1 MIENL
6 QNQGI
11 QPIGHLVMNNS
22 SDIYKMWFWRL
33 NMRIKRV
40 SALVILAIIIN
51 SISIYGAFDT
61 SILSD
66 PVVNT
71 YQGREIGEAIIENI
85 QFDDV
90 EASYWAKEVVT
101 RLGAMEIVKGTSNG
115 NYQPEESVS
124 NEEVLTLLIRT
135 IGMEEQAIIAAE
147 AIAAT
152 YGNDENLTTIWSKG
166 YLQIASQIG
175 LITAADLAS
184 ALAVDQT
191 ALDPTV
197 NFIRTDAVTREQA
210 AKWLVEALS
219 YINPGSIDPIYTYQD
234 LFNYSDWDDVT
245 LDYAPYV
252 EAVSRA
258 EIMNGDGSSFNP
270 QASLTRAE
278 MAQVIKNIDDIL
290 YETMGYE
297 RKAGIVGAI
306 ADYDDLTMISDTSS
320 KQILIRSDAGTVDQI
335 IYEYSENIIGTTIT
349 KEVPVYQDGLV
360 TGLNALT
367 EGAYIEYIVNP
378 ATNEVLYV
386 NSQSTSTE
394 TTISGV
400 LQSLVDVANGEIT
413 IKTDS
418 GSYHTYKMI
427 DGIYNGINE
436 TILIGE
442 DDYTKEEAPVGSR
455 ITLTLNNDLVTEITY
470 TGYKLIYNEISGIVK
485 VINTDFSYITIIDW
499 DGNEITKYFIK
510 DEVSVEK
517 QNYYDE
523 YDEIGYIDE
532 MFPNYD
538 FDEKDSSIYEIE
550 AGDIVHMRLDTDNS
564 QYVDM
569 ISAKTNY
576 IVKYGTIQEVSYNGA
591 EGASVIIEYDDG
603 SVGTYTVDADVP
615 VLKASKN
622 VGVSALEAGDVVRML
637 VNQAVISSGT
647 VTETIKELVID
658 QYGNTVASI
667 YKGELEYFNDAQ
679 RTVTLLD
686 VYTLG
691 KIGWTDYTTAKLLD
705 ISGDN
710 IAYYKDE
717 ERISADYAE
726 KYLKQD
732 DMCVY
737 VATTDYYGEE
747 RVTKVTFRD
756 GRDSVLAYSNVTYSN
771 GIDEINI
778 LNEEE
783 AISIDEGTIV
793 IKNGK
798 LVESGNILSP
808 DYAQI
813 VLNGDMQA
821 AIVNIETEPNN
832 DALSLFRGRI
842 DSVEENES
850 FSIESHAVLMDMEW
864 VYSAVPI
871 TFVIDEGTTIIDED
885 GTVAL
890 EDFIDYSDIS
900 VIDAVYTIV
909 SEGTKATY
917 IVENEYC
924 EEGVYG
930 EIYEVTEDTSIMI
943 KDVLVYSS
951 DDSSWNELSLKNSYA
966 QINLLT
972 NSIIIKNNA
981 VIDETDLEV
990 GDEIRIMTT
999 DDLITNLADSDN
1011 REVSGYIIFVE

>member
-219 YINPGSIDPIYTYQD
+219 YINPGSIDPITYQD

-252 EAVSRA
+252 KAVSRA

-367 EGAYIEYIVNP
+367 EGANIEYIVNP